1 MAKDFENAKT
11 HNGIHYSRY
20 IASWRRQ
27 GGMIY
32 PDGLFEKWLRE
43 VEKLTDEEISD
54 IMLLETNGK
63 MELETSASLFMHLKE
78 NKEDFEAECVEWKPV
93 G

>member
-11 HNGIHYSRY
+11 HNGIYYSRY

-32 PDGLFEKWLRE
+32 PYGLFEKWLKE

-54 IMLLETNGK
+54 IMLLATNGK
-63 MELETSASLFMHLKE
+63 MELEQSAKEFMHLEE
-78 NKEDFEAECVEWKPV
+78 NKKAFEAECVEWKPI